1 MIAIAWRFITSKAG
15 KYLLAVGGILV
26 ALWIGYR
33 AMEGHF
39 QKKELLRQYQR
50 ADEVRKEDKK
60 TDAKIN
66 QEKERI
72 NHVPPTQFDFDGELK
87 RLRDHAP
94 QGQD

>member
-1 MIAIAWRFITSKAG
+1 MLTIVWGLITSKAG
-15 KYLLAVGGILV
+15 KYLLAAGGILL
-26 ALWIGYR
+26 ALWLGYR

-39 QKKELLRQYQR
+39 REKEVLRQYQR

-60 TDAKIN
+60 TDEKTN

-72 NHVPPTQFDFDGELK
+72 NHVPPTQFDFDAELK
-87 RLRDHAP
+87 RLRDHAR